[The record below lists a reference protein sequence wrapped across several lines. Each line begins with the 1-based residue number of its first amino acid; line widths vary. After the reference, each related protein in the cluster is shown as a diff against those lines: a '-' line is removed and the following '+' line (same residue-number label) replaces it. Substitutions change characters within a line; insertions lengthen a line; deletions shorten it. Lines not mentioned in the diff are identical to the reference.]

1 MKIIYIIGVLILI
14 AIFFKPNKLCSR
26 IGGIIYI
33 NLDNRLDRKKKI
45 CQELDKLG
53 CNYTR
58 LKGVYNKNG
67 GLGCVRSHI
76 KCIEFAIK
84 KGYSNIMIFEDDF
97 MFVDT
102 YKNIQKKIVNALKEL
117 NGKWDVIM
125 LSGNINKDEPHVVK
139 NLNKVKNIQTASGYI
154 VNKHYYNTLL
164 DNFKESE
171 KNLADGKSYKIWA
184 LDQNWKK
191 LQTKSNWYVFNP
203 TLGKQ
208 YESYSDIEKQV
219 VNYQI

>member
-1 MKIIYIIGVLILI
+1 
-14 AIFFKPNKLCSR
+14 
-26 IGGIIYI
+26 
-33 NLDNRLDRKKKI
+33 
-45 CQELDKLG
+45 
-53 CNYTR
+53 
-58 LKGVYNKNG
+58 
-67 GLGCVRSHI
+67 
-76 KCIEFAIK
+76 
-84 KGYSNIMIFEDDF
+84 MIFEDDF